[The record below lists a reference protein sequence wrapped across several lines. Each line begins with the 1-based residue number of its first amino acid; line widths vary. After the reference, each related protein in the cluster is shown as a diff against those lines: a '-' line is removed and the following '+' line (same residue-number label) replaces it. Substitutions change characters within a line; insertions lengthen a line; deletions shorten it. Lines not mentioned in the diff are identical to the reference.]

1 MKKNAFLLAAL
12 GVVAFAGVNTAQA
25 QSCAAPVRMQIDGG
39 GNHTATG
46 DTCAGAN
53 QLGTYCSGLA
63 NSPEN
68 DIIYAYTIDAT
79 RSATSITLA
88 TSTPAFNP
96 ALAIV
101 TTCSGSATCVGD
113 ADIGGAGASETVVF
127 PQAVGN
133 YFLIVSA
140 SPESSTCGA
149 FTLTANGRLPVSLQ
163 NFSVE

>member
-25 QSCAAPVRMQIDGG
+25 QSCATPVRMQIAG
-39 GNHTATG
+39 GNHSASG

-79 RSATSITLA
+79 RTATNIALTTSSAT
-88 TSTPAFNP
+88 FNP
-96 ALAIV
+96 ALAVV

-113 ADIGGAGASETVVF
+113 ADIGGAGAGETVTI
-127 PQAVGN
+127 PTTAGN